1 MGAAAA
7 KAGDGKRITCCHK
20 GAGDRRLARSGR
32 AAMMARHSHPED
44 PPMPRLIRALLPAL
58 LLFAVA
64 GTAHAAPVRVLLQTS
79 KGDITLE
86 LDADKAPETVKNFL
100 RYVDEGFY
108 DGTIFHRVIKN
119 FMIQGGGFT
128 PTMTQKKTHDPVKN
142 EAKNG
147 LKNGRGTVA
156 MARTS
161 DPHSATAQFF
171 INHKDND
178 FLDYPG
184 QDGWGYTVFGKVT
197 GGMDVVDA
205 IASAPTGTRGSFRD
219 VPTET
224 ITILSV
230 KRAN

>member
-1 MGAAAA
+1 
-7 KAGDGKRITCCHK
+7 
-20 GAGDRRLARSGR
+20 
-32 AAMMARHSHPED
+32 
-44 PPMPRLIRALLPAL
+44 MPRLIRALLPAL
-58 LLFAVA
+58 LLFAIA
-64 GTAHAAPVRVLLQTS
+64 GHVQAEPVRVLMQTS
-79 KGDITLE
+79 KGAITLE
-86 LDADKAPETVKNFL
+86 LDADKAPETVRNFL
-100 RYVDEGFY
+100 RYVDESFY

-128 PTMTQKKTHDPVKN
+128 PDMSQKKAHDPVKN

-147 LKNGRGTVA
+147 LKNERGTVA

-171 INHKDND
+171 INHKNND

-205 IASAPTGTRGSFRD
+205 IAAVPTGTRGSFRD
-219 VPTET
+219 VPTDT
-224 ITILSV
+224 VTILSV
-230 KRAN
+230 KRVQ